1 MMKCNLSS
9 TSLALQLIRSEKV
22 QAFQELTEDDKQR
35 LEKGLITYN
44 TLNRIEDKQNE
55 LKQVLN
61 SMGYWNTPIVTKQ
74 WDGTMI
80 FSEDERTRLFH
91 NDEILRQAFF
101 TYADTPSTP
110 SPSYYWQDWNDVEKI
125 LVDIEKMIKDV
136 KEHYKECGTFE
147 CGEE

>member
-1 MMKCNLSS
+1 MITTRTQADVDNAVK
-9 TSLALQLIRSEKV
+9 IRSEKV

>member
-1 MMKCNLSS
+1 MITTRTQADVDNAVK
-9 TSLALQLIRSEKV
+9 IRSEKV

-55 LKQVLN
+55 LKQELN